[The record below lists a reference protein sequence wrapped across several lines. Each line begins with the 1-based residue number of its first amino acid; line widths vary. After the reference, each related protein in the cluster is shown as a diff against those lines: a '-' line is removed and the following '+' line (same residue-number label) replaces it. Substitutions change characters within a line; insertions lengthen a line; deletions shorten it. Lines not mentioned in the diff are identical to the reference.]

1 MVKVDLESNDP
12 GLAIEKA
19 LMYGQLV
26 KIKVENLRAAKK
38 AKEEAAAG
46 QPAPSQETPADAE
59 QMPKKDVAFIAV
71 CAGDGLAEIFRGL
84 GVDYVI
90 SGGQTMNPSTED
102 ILEAVEK
109 VNADTV
115 FVLPNNKNIIM
126 AANQAAILS
135 KDRKIIV
142 IPTKTVPQGIT
153 AVINYMPDVDPEVNC
168 DNMTQEIAKVKS
180 AEVTYAV
187 RDTVL
192 DDVEIHQGDMMAL
205 GDSGILATGKD
216 RDETTIDSLRKMVTP
231 STSLISVYYGADVT
245 EQDAE
250 TFGDKVRSEFANCDV
265 EVQKGGQPI
274 YYYILS
280 AEE

>member
-1 MVKVDLESNDP
+1 
-12 GLAIEKA
+12 
-19 LMYGQLV
+19 
-26 KIKVENLRAAKK
+26 
-38 AKEEAAAG
+38 
-46 QPAPSQETPADAE
+46 
-59 QMPKKDVAFIAV
+59 MPKKDVAFIAV

-187 RDTVL
+187 RDTVRHM
-192 DDVEIHQGDMMAL
+192 VM
-205 GDSGILATGKD
+205 ILPYAGAC
-216 RDETTIDSLRKMVTP
+216 TTLF
-231 STSLISVYYGADVT
+231 L
-245 EQDAE
+245 
-250 TFGDKVRSEFANCDV
+250 
-265 EVQKGGQPI
+265 
-274 YYYILS
+274 
-280 AEE
+280 